1 MHRWWTK
8 ENELNTKAVTYW
20 HRSLQKNSFSVSNNK
35 PWCSIDSLLIFY
47 YLLAVWQTYC
57 VFMKESPSREQL
69 VWKLQVTLARC
80 GRCNILRSLYIW
92 RRFALQ
98 PPHSW
103 AVLSLCLLSLF
114 FIPSESIKTKWGNEL
129 HNNLCKPSVSL
140 QAPSY
145 RNYLKERMRLE
156 RKMQKMVWE
165 WREETNCKVRQLKKS
180 LLSYSQFMW
189 STEYRQCQGFQRLL
203 CVEPVMECRSGL
215 GSVVS

>member
-8 ENELNTKAVTYW
+8 ENELKTKAVTYW

-35 PWCSIDSLLIFY
+35 PWCSIDSLFIFY

-114 FIPSESIKTKWGNEL
+114 LFQASQSRPSGVMNYITTSVNRQSPS
-129 HNNLCKPSVSL
+129 KPR
-140 QAPSY
+140 ATGTIWK
-145 RNYLKERMRLE
+145 RG
-156 RKMQKMVWE
+156 WD
-165 WREETNCKVRQLKKS
+165 WRERCRRWFESEEKK
-180 LLSYSQFMW
+180 Q
-189 STEYRQCQGFQRLL
+189 TAK
-203 CVEPVMECRSGL
+203 
-215 GSVVS
+215 